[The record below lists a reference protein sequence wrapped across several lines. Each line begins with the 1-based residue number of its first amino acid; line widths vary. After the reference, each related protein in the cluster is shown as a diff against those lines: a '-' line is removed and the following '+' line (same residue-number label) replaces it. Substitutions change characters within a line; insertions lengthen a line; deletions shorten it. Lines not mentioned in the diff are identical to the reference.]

1 MARRR
6 AEVPHDRLVS
16 LGEEAEAV
24 ELVGGPGSDMGGSDV
39 TDVAHVKAQQGAEF
53 GLGQQ
58 GLDAGQA
65 LLAQAVVADPLLPVD
80 AHHAIAM
87 QAHRPALRSCK
98 RLHEQYA
105 PEPQRTT
112 GARVTCAS
120 AMWPGR
126 RALVV
131 MGVVVVCGCALL
143 PVGTATARG
152 GACARVLAG

>member
-16 LGEEAEAV
+16 RGEEAEAV

-58 GLDAGQA
+58 CLDAGQA

-87 QAHRPALRSCK
+87 QAHSPALRRCK
-98 RLHEQYA
+98 PLHEEDA
-105 PEPQRTT
+105 SETPHTT
-112 GARVTCAS
+112 GGGVSCSS

-131 MGVVVVCGCALL
+131 IGVVVACACALL
-143 PVGTATARG
+143 PV
-152 GACARVLAG
+152 